1 MIISIM
7 LNLLK
12 LSRGVNIIV
21 TILIFQGLLV
31 VHSAP
36 DQVPQD
42 KIVHRGFC
50 ERYTVEAGES
60 ALSIAQK
67 FHVEYEDFVIALK
80 DCIGYEE
87 GTFLQVGQ
95 QVCLPPYS
103 PACRFVSEVDENDKC
118 KLYEVQHGD
127 TLAKIA
133 EYFDINLQDLASLN
147 LLNLTTTVVPGMNL
161 LLLWDESCPETLLPT
176 QSDVDSCQQ
185 GDCDVE
191 EPLGCKIHI
200 AAEGESL
207 ETIAAVYNVN
217 LEVLVQN
224 NPNYQN
230 IKPGGEIYIP
240 QGGEGCQEQ
249 VQVRPYV
256 NAIRECRHQL

>member
-1 MIISIM
+1 M

-12 LSRGVNIIV
+12 LSRGASCIL
-21 TILIFQGLLV
+21 TILFCQGLV
-31 VHSAP
+31 VVLSAP

-42 KIVHRGFC
+42 DIVQRGFC

-103 PACRFVSEVDENDKC
+103 PAS
-118 KLYEVQHGD
+118 
-127 TLAKIA
+127 
-133 EYFDINLQDLASLN
+133 
-147 LLNLTTTVVPGMNL
+147 
-161 LLLWDESCPETLLPT
+161 
-176 QSDVDSCQQ
+176 
-185 GDCDVE
+185 
-191 EPLGCKIHI
+191 
-200 AAEGESL
+200 EGESL
-207 ETIAAVYNVN
+207 ETISALYNVT

-224 NPNYQN
+224 NPNHQK
-230 IKPGGEIYIP
+230 IEPGGKIYIP

-249 VQVRPYV
+249 VQVRPTSEAV
-256 NAIRECRHQL
+256 PVEVLAPKPSDQVSTDVLRVT